1 MPALEKF
8 GAQPPIELIRQWMDH
23 KGWYDRKAVGAFR
36 NLVDVNFLCAIG
48 PAGGGR
54 NPTTPRLLRHFN
66 FISFPELEESSKA
79 TIFCSILGAWLG
91 TCTKLRMDKG
101 ELTNKLV
108 KATVSVYST
117 ITSELLPTPAKSHY
131 TFNLRDLSK
140 VFQGILMMQSHRMTS
155 LPALLRLWYHECCRV
170 FQDRLVDAE
179 DRTWFSGR
187 MKECFT
193 EFGVASEEVLTNDRL
208 FYGDFMVP
216 NQDDKQ
222 YVEIEDHEKLSN
234 ILDEYLDDY
243 NQINTPKMDL
253 VLFSDAMQH
262 VCRISRIL
270 RQPLGNALLLGVGGS
285 GRQSL
290 TRLASHMGEYDC
302 FQIELSKNYG
312 LTEWREDV
320 KSILLKAGLENKASV
335 FLFSDTQ
342 IKSESFLE
350 DINNVLNSGDVP
362 NIYAPDEQDKIFDV
376 MKPVVQ
382 DAGMQATKANL
393 FTAYTKRVR
402 ANIHMVIC
410 MSPIGEVFRSR
421 LRKFPSLV
429 NCCTIDWFSEW
440 PDEALKS
447 VAQTFLQDQPE
458 FSSLDSTEGLVQVC
472 VDIHQSVVQKSG
484 QYMQQL
490 NRQNHV
496 TPTSY
501 LELLGLF
508 QTLISAKKNELS
520 SGRNRTKTG
529 LDKLLSTAEIVAG
542 LQEELAEMKPQLEKA
557 QIETDETLEQIQK
570 DSVVANDTKA
580 IVEKEEASASLKA
593 AECEAIRNDAQRD
606 LDEALP
612 ALEAAVASLKSLNRN
627 DIVEIRAFTNPP
639 AGVKLVMETVCILQG
654 VRPKRIPGDKPGV
667 KVRNTKYSF
676 KSLYNSPFTTY
687 EQTNKYNN
695 RVLIKL
701 ISL

>member
-8 GAQPPIELIRQWMDH
+8 GAQPPIELVRQYMDH
-23 KGWYDRKAVGAFR
+23 KGWYDRRAVGAFR
-36 NLVDVNFLCAIG
+36 NLVDVNFMCAIG
-48 PAGGGR
+48 PTGGGR

-66 FISFPELEESSKA
+66 FLSFTELEDSSKA

-91 TCTKLRMDKG
+91 ICTKLHVDKND
-101 ELTNKLV
+101 LRDKLV
-108 KATVSVYST
+108 AATVSVYST

-140 VFQGILMMQSHRMTS
+140 VFQGVLMMQSHKVTS
-155 LPALLRLWYHECCRV
+155 VTYLLRLWYHECCRV
-170 FQDRLVDAE
+170 FQDRLVSKE
-179 DRTWFSGR
+179 DRDWFSER
-187 MKECFT
+187 MKERFK
-193 EFGVASEEVLTNDRL
+193 EFGVETDQVLNKDRL
-208 FYGDFMVP
+208 FYGDFMIP

-222 YVEIEDHEKLSN
+222 YTEIEDHDKLSA

-243 NQINTPKMDL
+243 NQVNTPKMDL

-262 VCRISRIL
+262 VCRISRIV

-290 TRLASHMGEYDC
+290 TRLASHMAEYDC

-320 KSILLKAGLENKASV
+320 KSVLLRAGVENKASV

-350 DINNVLNSGDVP
+350 DINNILNSGDVP
-362 NIYAPDEQDKIFDV
+362 NIYSLDEMDSIFDT

-382 DAGMQATKANL
+382 DAGQQATKANL

-410 MSPIGEVFRSR
+410 MSPVGEVFRSR

-447 VAQTFLQDQPE
+447 VAKTFLQDLPE
-458 FSSLDSTEGLVQVC
+458 FSSLDSTDGLVQVC
-472 VDIHQSVVQKSG
+472 VDIHQSVVDKSAH
-484 QYMQQL
+484 YMVEL

-508 QTLISAKKNELS
+508 QNLVTKKKNELAN
-520 SGRNRTKTG
+520 GRNRTKTG
-529 LDKLLSTAEIVAG
+529 LDKLLSTAEIVSG

-557 QIETDETLEQIQK
+557 QVETEETLAQIQK
-570 DSVVANDTKA
+570 DSVVANETKA
-580 IVEKEEASASLKA
+580 IVEKEEASASIKA
-593 AECEAIRNDAQRD
+593 TECEAIKNDAQKD

-612 ALEAAVASLKSLNRN
+612 ALEQAVQSLKSLNRN
-627 DIVEIRAFTNPP
+627 DIVEIRAFANPP
-639 AGVKLVMETVCILQG
+639 GGVKLVMETVCIMQG
-654 VRPKRIPGDKPGV
+654 VKPKKLAGDKPGV
-667 KVRNTKYSF
+667 KVS
-676 KSLYNSPFTTY
+676 
-687 EQTNKYNN
+687 
-695 RVLIKL
+695 
-701 ISL
+701 